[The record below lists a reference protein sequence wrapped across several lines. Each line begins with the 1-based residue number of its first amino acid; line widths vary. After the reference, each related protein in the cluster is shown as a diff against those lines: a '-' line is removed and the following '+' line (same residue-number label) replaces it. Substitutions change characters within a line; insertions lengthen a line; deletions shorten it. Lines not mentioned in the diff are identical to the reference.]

1 MERYG
6 EARARRV
13 VRPRLGHPNFV
24 IAKLMAW
31 FEDEFLDAPIQEFG
45 DVELVCG
52 GAGDFVNPAELA
64 KLLAGF
70 AEGAEEFPVEREF
83 VDAAGEGIGSIEYL
97 IGRRRDANGPWGAG
111 RHSAGGGGGLVADS
125 GASIGGRGGIDGE
138 ISEGFFARIEKLDA
152 VGAAV
157 GGLNIGFRVGSHAVR
172 RAGMG
177 RVVAQVGPR

>member
-1 MERYG
+1 MALLNMICLLYFRDLGEGNEEDATPEKRRCQACLPTRRRWSVTG

-13 VRPRLGHPNFV
+13 GRPRLGHPNFV

-83 VDAAGEGIGSIEYL
+83 VDTAGESVGGVENLTWSW
-97 IGRRRDANGPWGAG
+97 RNANGPCGAG
-111 RHSAGGGGGLVADS
+111 RH
-125 GASIGGRGGIDGE
+125 R
-138 ISEGFFARIEKLDA
+138 
-152 VGAAV
+152 
-157 GGLNIGFRVGSHAVR
+157 
-172 RAGMG
+172 
-177 RVVAQVGPR
+177 